1 MSRIDASQSLP
12 APPRAPAHQ
21 SAKPSSEMAGRVKS
35 NPDPMR
41 VSARAG
47 VASAAVQGDYSP
59 VSLHQRK
66 AAIPATPI
74 DKARVELKYAPVS
87 GNTHKEISTMM
98 TLFEQ
103 GCVSDQMASQTS
115 KKIEETGRFPKAER
129 AKFQKAVQKN
139 VKRLDD
145 KKLSFTQMIQF
156 TAQDV
161 ERRPALSFLKPVV
174 QQQLHEAH
182 VWNSI
187 DQVFDYTE
195 KAEKDLSHLTTL
207 SNKLN
212 KTGKLSKKEYAQF
225 SQLLWTHKE
234 SMPILQGHLA
244 DLRASS
250 SEKAGMTKI
259 LDSAITALADKHMA
273 LADMMSLHSDHLPDR
288 PAISRDERAD
298 FHLLQAQAG
307 REAIAVLKESFT
319 GNKTKTRALDEIDQS
334 LAAHEAS
341 LKELKEG
348 NMPKNADDPALL
360 SEMPMSKGGKISAKV
375 KTDLERGWKNGL
387 PLPVVRRD
395 MTQEQMINLFLNH
408 QLKSKG
414 FDMSKLPDL
423 KFLQSQGFVQA
434 VNKKPWPKIDNQI
447 DCQIGGHKR
456 SFRSEI
462 TPAAVHSARLARPYQ
477 GAGISS
483 GDRLQYD
490 HAINLARTSL
500 TNEAG
505 DEIFTAHRSGVLDAY
520 QMTPKNLAKMSDPQ
534 LQDLFK
540 TLLVER
546 GRSIKNPSR
555 LVENFRKDPV
565 EARRLAKLAR
575 EENSKMMAED
585 AATTM
590 LLDDPALLARAL
602 AADEAKGEMVELP
615 ITSIS
620 LMTPDYL
627 RELSSKSGEQ
637 TMLSNHKLGLDS
649 LEGVIQLKVRNQA
662 GDLQQVRVRVRPRVM
677 SFGVNAGALRGLG
690 VVSGNRVPF
699 WRRAM
704 GWGLS
709 AQLNDPVL
717 SDMVGGR
724 DHREIGGQAAQ
735 RIEQL
740 REQQNNAQQALRSSE
755 LSPDDRAQLEQ
766 QLAGLEKQE
775 SKTRQLAL
783 QVKELWNNGNYV
795 REGRDPY
802 KMAARVAML
811 SDALGEKT
819 LFHCKSGKDRTGQL
833 DAEAKYL
840 SSVFDQTGFIP
851 HPDGVSLS
859 ATRRLRTLF
868 ALKTGNH
875 EMQRYNTGLA
885 GFKLKGVPALDAQF
899 EPSAL
904 PNYRGGSG
912 FVKS

>member
-1 MSRIDASQSLP
+1 MSRIAASQSLP
-12 APPRAPAHQ
+12 APPLTPAPQ
-21 SAKPSSEMAGRVKS
+21 SAKPSSEMAGRAKI

-47 VASAAVQGDYSP
+47 VASAAVHGDYSP

-87 GNTHKEISTMM
+87 GNPPAEAASMM
-98 TLFEQ
+98 MLFEQ
-103 GCVSDQMASQTS
+103 GSVSDQMASQTS

-139 VKRLDD
+139 AKRLDD
-145 KKLSFTQMIQF
+145 KKFNFIQ
-156 TAQDV
+156 TAPFAAQ
-161 ERRPALSFLKPVV
+161 RNSALSFLKPVV

-182 VWNSI
+182 AWNSI

-195 KAEKDLSHLTTL
+195 SAEKDLSHLTTL

-244 DLRASS
+244 DLRANS

-319 GNKTKTRALDEIDQS
+319 GNKAKTRALDEIDQS
-334 LAAHEAS
+334 LAAHEVS

-395 MTQEQMINLFLNH
+395 MTQAQMINLFLNH

-447 DCQIGGHKR
+447 DCQIGGQKR

-520 QMTPKNLAKMSDPQ
+520 QMTPKNLAKLSDPR

-546 GRSIKNPSR
+546 GRSIQNPSK

-565 EARRLAKLAR
+565 EARRLTKLAR

-602 AADEAKGEMVELP
+602 VDDKKGGMVELP

-627 RELSSKSGEQ
+627 RELSSKAGEQ

-735 RIEQL
+735 RIDQL
-740 REQQNNAQQALRSSE
+740 HEQQNSAQQALRSSE
-755 LSPDDRAQLEQ
+755 LSPDDRSKLEQ
-766 QLAGLEKQE
+766 QFAGLEKQE

-840 SSVFDQTGFIP
+840 SSFFDQTGVIP
-851 HPDGVSLS
+851 HPDGVSLP

-885 GFKLKGVPALDAQF
+885 GFKLRGVPALDAQF

>member
-1 MSRIDASQSLP
+1 MSRIAASQSLKVSPLAP
-12 APPRAPAHQ
+12 APQ
-21 SAKPSSEMAGRVKS
+21 SAEPSSEMAGRAKS
-35 NPDPMR
+35 NPDPIR

-87 GNTHKEISTMM
+87 GNMHTEISTMM

-103 GCVSDQMASQTS
+103 GSVSDQMASQTS

-139 VKRLDD
+139 AKRLDD
-145 KKLSFTQMIQF
+145 KKLSFTQITQF
-156 TAQDV
+156 AARGQ
-161 ERRPALSFLKPVV
+161 ERGPALSFLKPVV
-174 QQQLHEAH
+174 QQQLHEAR

-195 KAEKDLSHLTTL
+195 RAEKDLSHLTTL

-212 KTGKLSKKEYAQF
+212 KTGKLSRKEYAQF
-225 SQLLWTHKE
+225 SQLLWAHKE

-244 DLRASS
+244 NLRANS

-307 REAIAVLKESFT
+307 REAIAVLKQSFT

-334 LAAHEAS
+334 LAAHEVS

-360 SEMPMSKGGKISAKV
+360 SEMPMSEGGKVSAKV

-395 MTQEQMINLFLNH
+395 MTQAQMINLFLNH

-447 DCQIGGHKR
+447 DFQIGGQKH

-490 HAINLARTSL
+490 HAVNLARTSL

-505 DEIFTAHRSGVLDAY
+505 QEVFTAHRSGVLDAY
-520 QMTPKNLAKMSDPQ
+520 QMTPKNLAKMSDHQ

-540 TLLVER
+540 TLLVDR
-546 GRSIKNPSR
+546 GRSVQNPSK
-555 LVENFRKDPV
+555 LVKNFRADPS
-565 EARRLAKLAR
+565 EARRLTKLAR
-575 EENSKMMAED
+575 EENSRMMAED

-602 AADEAKGEMVELP
+602 AADAKGEMVELP

-627 RELSSKSGEQ
+627 RELSSKGGEQ
-637 TMLSNHKLGLDS
+637 TMLANHKQGLDS
-649 LEGVIQLKVRNQA
+649 LEGVTQLKVRNQA
-662 GDLQQVRVRVRPRVM
+662 GDLQPVRVRVRPRVM

-724 DHREIGGQAAQ
+724 DQRVIGGQAAQ
-735 RIEQL
+735 KINQL
-740 REQQNNAQQALRSSE
+740 QEQQNSAQQELRSSE
-755 LSPDDRAQLEQ
+755 LSPDDRAQLEP
-766 QLAGLEKQE
+766 QLAGLKKQE
-775 SKTRQLAL
+775 AKTRQLAL

-840 SSVFDQTGFIP
+840 SAVFDQTGFIP
-851 HPDGVSLS
+851 RPDGVPAP

-885 GFKLKGVPALDAQF
+885 GFKLRGVPALDAQF

>member
-1 MSRIDASQSLP
+1 MSRIAASQSLKVSP
-12 APPRAPAHQ
+12 LAPASQ
-21 SAKPSSEMAGRVKS
+21 SARPSSEMAGRAKS
-35 NPDPMR
+35 NPDPIR
-41 VSARAG
+41 VGARAG
-47 VASAAVQGDYSP
+47 LASAAVHGDYSP

-74 DKARVELKYAPVS
+74 DKARVELKSAPVS
-87 GNTHKEISTMM
+87 GNTHTEISAMM

-103 GCVSDQMASQTS
+103 GSVSDQMASQTS

-139 VKRLDD
+139 AKRLDD
-145 KKLSFTQMIQF
+145 KKLHFTQMIQF

-161 ERRPALSFLKPVV
+161 ERSPALSFLKPVV

-244 DLRASS
+244 DLRANS

-307 REAIAVLKESFT
+307 REAIAVLKQSFA
-319 GNKTKTRALDEIDQS
+319 GNETKTRALDEIDQS
-334 LAAHEAS
+334 LAAHESS

-447 DCQIGGHKR
+447 DCQIGGQKH

-462 TPAAVHSARLARPYQ
+462 TPAAVHSARLAQPYQ

-520 QMTPKNLAKMSDPQ
+520 QMTPKNLAEMSDPQ

-546 GRSIKNPSR
+546 GRSIQNSSK

-565 EARRLAKLAR
+565 EARQLTKLAR

-602 AADEAKGEMVELP
+602 ADEEKGKMVELP

-627 RELSSKSGEQ
+627 RELSSKGGEQ
-637 TMLSNHKLGLDS
+637 TMLANHKQGLDS
-649 LEGVIQLKVRNQA
+649 LSGVTQLKFRDQQ
-662 GDLQQVRVRVRPRVM
+662 GDLQRVRVRVMPRVM

-724 DHREIGGQAAQ
+724 DHRAIGGQAAQ
-735 RIEQL
+735 KINQL
-740 REQQNNAQQALRSSE
+740 QEQQRSAQQALRSSE
-755 LSPDDRAQLEQ
+755 LSPDDRAQLEP
-766 QLAGLEKQE
+766 QLAGLKKQE
-775 SKTRQLAL
+775 AKTRQLAL

-840 SSVFDQTGFIP
+840 SAVFDQTGSIP
-851 HPDGVSLS
+851 RPDGVSAP